1 MVQPLRLDHS
11 YFHIQM
17 KKVVVMVDGGF
28 LRMILPKIKEQ
39 KNQYISPEQYSKF
52 LIENIKSTIDEA
64 KHEELFRILYY
75 DCYPHRWEAPP
86 NEPISKDKIA
96 SKKSEKFSML
106 FRYLGEQPGVALR
119 MGRLAFRGLNLKKKI
134 IEQIKSQSHQ
144 PQITLTLSDKI
155 FYEDFVQKGVDI
167 KIGLDIAHYSLNKLV
182 DKIILITNDTDL
194 IPAIKEARRNG
205 VQVIIPVYD
214 NTSNPEK
221 NYKAHKSIIEHSD
234 EIRKTT
240 VKQFTEIEQ
249 NMSNS

>member
-1 MVQPLRLDHS
+1 MLIDNRACYSPVFKPILRKVLLKIFKVFFKVCYNSFTAVRLLISMVQPLRLDHS

-17 KKVVVMVDGGF
+17 KKVVVMVDGDF

-39 KNQYISPEQYSKF
+39 NQYISPEQYSKF

-119 MGRLAFRGLNLKKKI
+119 MGRLAFRGLNLKKEI
-134 IEQIKSQSHQ
+134 IEQI
-144 PQITLTLSDKI
+144 
-155 FYEDFVQKGVDI
+155 
-167 KIGLDIAHYSLNKLV
+167 NC
-182 DKIILITNDTDL
+182 
-194 IPAIKEARRNG
+194 
-205 VQVIIPVYD
+205 
-214 NTSNPEK
+214 
-221 NYKAHKSIIEHSD
+221 
-234 EIRKTT
+234 
-240 VKQFTEIEQ
+240 
-249 NMSNS
+249 